1 MAATHPASA
10 SPLDNAM
17 AYVDGP
23 PPAALHQALATL
35 LDARERAQ
43 PTEMVLALSQVARCY
58 RALDALAL
66 AERYLDQALRWSNLI
81 GAADAEVRLLCE
93 LVDVCYDLAVVAQGD
108 DPSASRAALER
119 MRDHAFAAAA
129 RAGHVSDPN
138 WEVTVLLRVSDALT
152 RCGDHDDALNLQAR
166 AMKLMQR
173 TATPTA
179 WQAVRSLAAQEPAG
193 PPTGR
198 LPEGAV

>member
-1 MAATHPASA
+1 MATLHSASA
-10 SPLDNAM
+10 SPRNDAGGH
-17 AYVDGP
+17 ADGP
-23 PPAALHQALATL
+23 PRAALHEALATL

-58 RALDALAL
+58 RALDALAQ
-66 AERYLDQALRWSNLI
+66 AERYLDQALRWSALI
-81 GAADAEVRLLCE
+81 GAADAQVRLLCE
-93 LVDVCYDLAVVAQGD
+93 LVDACYDLAVAAQGD

-138 WEVTVLLRVSDALT
+138 WEVTVLLRVSAALR

-166 AMKLMQR
+166 AMTLVQR
-173 TATPTA
+173 DATPDPCPA
-179 WQAVRSLAAQEPAG
+179 QGSLAAQELAA
-193 PPTGR
+193 PPPGQ
-198 LPEGAV
+198 LPEGTP